1 MNLQHYINTTRDKTG
16 LGHSWDK
23 SWWPWGPEVRSWAM
37 VILEDPGGQPMREAQ
52 WQQVSGVKQLVL
64 RKLFWSS
71 TDSRSVTEDSVGS
84 SPTDWALMSRWST
97 QFLLPEQS
105 TFDDL
110 LYSEQSL
117 VQVLWECFAIQV
129 KKIKKFFSDADSN
142 TNEGALSTLSLT
154 YFWVQFCLDYFYLC
168 TWDAKWTTPD
178 FSAANRGGRSW
189 FSIFKNQR
197 FPFSYAQ
204 NGNLKSLHENM

>member
-37 VILEDPGGQPMREAQ
+37 AILEDPWRTTCEGGPMATGQ
-52 WQQVSGVKQLVL
+52 WSQAAGAEEIILILHWLQECYWRLCRLQSHGLSPYEQVEH
-64 RKLFWSS
+64 
-71 TDSRSVTEDSVGS
+71 TIS
-84 SPTDWALMSRWST
+84 SPRAEHLMIYFTLNR
-97 QFLLPEQS
+97 
-105 TFDDL
+105 
-110 LYSEQSL
+110 
-117 VQVLWECFAIQV
+117 VLWECFAIQA
-129 KKIKKFFSDADSN
+129 KKIKTFFSDADSN

-189 FSIFKNQR
+189 FSIFKNQHVS
-197 FPFSYAQ
+197 PIPMH
-204 NGNLKSLHENM
+204 KMEI